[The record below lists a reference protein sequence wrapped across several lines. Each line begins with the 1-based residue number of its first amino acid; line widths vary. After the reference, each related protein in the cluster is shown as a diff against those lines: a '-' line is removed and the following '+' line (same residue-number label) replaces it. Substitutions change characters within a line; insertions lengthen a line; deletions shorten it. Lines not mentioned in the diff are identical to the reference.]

1 MGERGRVLAAAG
13 VLSACV
19 LAGSLLVAP
28 TASARNST
36 GFHIYNLTGTPIT
49 LDRVHVQQGFDDGS
63 GAPAPPRA
71 GDVLKPGVDGDHNHI
86 ELDYH
91 TVQSNL
97 AELDYSSAS
106 SKKGET
112 RVAQIFLQD
121 SWCTLCPYKPLAR
134 CETTHEVRCQID
146 GRTVFLVDAPGTV
159 HEVKDDDAQ
168 LQYEVLRDLCN
179 KRNTDAKLVT
189 CDFAITQKDFQA
201 FGSPH
206 VIGGVV
212 SNCGPGESEHR
223 VKQSEKE
230 IASSSYG
237 IKYGVETDFDFGFG
251 KVKLSLDQ
259 DYSHEWGTESEFSV
273 DATNKIPENWFGW
286 VVAVNPVVRVWGDF
300 TLTIGGSTWI
310 LRHVYYDFPDDKRPR
325 GNNWRPDGRPMTPDE
340 IKAECRHEIPGSK
353 QSSRAR
359 MSYATIKQ
367 RGSGRTE
374 ALVGGGESTTLVAR
388 AGHDILR
395 GASGDDR
402 LFGGPGRDLIFG
414 GPGSDTIVD
423 SRGRTRVATGRRGRS
438 GPDFVDVR
446 DGKNHDTVICGSGRV
461 TVKADRRDRVRHCG
475 G

>member
-1 MGERGRVLAAAG
+1 M
-13 VLSACV
+13 
-19 LAGSLLVAP
+19 AGSLLVAP

-49 LDRVHVQQGFDDGS
+49 LSRVHVEQGFADSDD
-63 GAPAPPRA
+63 APVPPRA

-97 AELDYSSAS
+97 AELNYSSAS
-106 SKKGET
+106 SKKGST
-112 RVAQIFLQD
+112 RIAQIFLQD

-134 CETTHEVRCQID
+134 CGVTSEVQCQTD
-146 GRTVFLVDAPGTV
+146 GRTVYLVDAPGTV

-168 LQYEVLRDLCN
+168 MQYEVLRNLCN

-189 CDFAITQKDFQA
+189 CDFAITKKDDQA

-212 SNCGPGESEHR
+212 PNCGPGEAEQR

-230 IASSSYG
+230 IATNSYG
-237 IKYGVETDFDFGFG
+237 IRYGVDTEINLLFG
-251 KVKLSLDQ
+251 KVKVALDQ
-259 DYSHEWGTESEFSV
+259 EFTHEWGTESEFSV
-273 DATNKIPENWFGW
+273 DVTHKIPEGWFGW
-286 VVAVNPVVRVWGDF
+286 VTAVNPVVRVWGDY
-300 TLTIGGSTWI
+300 TLTIGSSTWI
-310 LRHVYYDFPDDKRPR
+310 LRHVYYDFPDDRRPK
-325 GNNWRPDGRPMTPDE
+325 GNTWKPDGRAMTADE
-340 IKAECRHEIPGSK
+340 LKAECRHEIPGSK
-353 QSSRAR
+353 RTPRAR
-359 MSYATIKQ
+359 LSYATIKQ

-388 AGHDILR
+388 AGHDVLR
-395 GASGDDR
+395 GAAGDDR
-402 LFGGPGRDLIFG
+402 LFGGPGRDVIFG

-423 SRGRTRVATGRRGRS
+423 SRGRTWISTGAGGRS
-438 GPDFVDVR
+438 GPDSVDVR
-446 DGKNHDTVICGSGRV
+446 DGKGDDTVICGSGRAA
-461 TVKADRRDRVRHCG
+461 VKADGRDRLRHCG